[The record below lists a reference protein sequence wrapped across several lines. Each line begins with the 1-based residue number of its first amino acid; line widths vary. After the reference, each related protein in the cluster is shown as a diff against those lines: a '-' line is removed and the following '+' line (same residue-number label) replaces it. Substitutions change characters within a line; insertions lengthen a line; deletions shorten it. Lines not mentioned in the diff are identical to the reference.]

1 MVFST
6 LPFVYFFLPICLI
19 LYFLM
24 PNLRA
29 KNCVL
34 LIMSLLFYAWGE
46 PVWIVLMAFTAF
58 VNYICGKKI
67 GYARNEKD
75 RKFWLVISVAA
86 SLAGLAVFKYT
97 GFLIDNINLIPF
109 MNIPEWKLGL
119 PIGISFYT
127 FQSLSYTIDV
137 YRKNTEVQKSYWD
150 FLLYVSLFPQLI
162 AGPIVRYA
170 DVAAEIGSRRVS
182 LQDFTKGITRFLTGL
197 AKKLLLADRCAMYMT
212 DYFESGSFVGSWV
225 GLLMFTFQIYLDFS
239 GYSDMAIGL
248 GKMLGFH
255 FKENFDY
262 PYMCTSITDFW
273 RRWHISLSSFFRDY
287 VYIPLGGNRCS
298 KFKHI
303 RNILVVWGLTGLWHG
318 ANWNFIFWG
327 LYFGGLLLFEKFVV
341 GDKLEKVPTIARRA
355 ISLLLVMFGWAL
367 FYFEDLGSLGVF
379 IGQLFGF
386 AESFSTPDVWRL
398 LGNNSLLIVL
408 CVLVCMPIGK
418 KLHAINVNMRRT
430 RELPMHLAAGVTLA
444 YNTVL
449 LVASTVMMVS
459 STYSPFLYFRF

>member
-19 LYFLM
+19 LYFSM
-24 PNLRA
+24 PKLKARNI
-29 KNCVL
+29 VL
-34 LIMSLLFYAWGE
+34 LVMSLVFYAWGE
-46 PVWIVLMAFTAF
+46 PVWIVLMAVTALI
-58 VNYICGKKI
+58 NYLCGKKI
-67 GYARNEKD
+67 GAAEDQKS
-75 RKFWLVISVAA
+75 RKLWLIVSVSV
-86 SLAGLAVFKYT
+86 SLGALAVFKYT
-97 GFLIDNINLIPF
+97 GFVINNLNLIPF
-109 MNIPEWKLGL
+109 FHIPEWKLTL

-137 YRKNTEVQKSYWD
+137 YRKKTEVQKSYRN

-170 DVAAEIGSRRVS
+170 DVAAEIDNRSVD
-182 LQDFTKGITRFLTGL
+182 LQNFTKGVTRFLTGL
-197 AKKLLLADRCAMYMT
+197 AKKLLLADRCALYMA

-248 GKMLGFH
+248 GRMFGFH
-255 FKENFDY
+255 FKENFNY
-262 PYMCTSITDFW
+262 PYMCTSVTDFW

-298 KFKHI
+298 KAKHV

-327 LYFGGLLLFEKFVV
+327 LYFGGLLLIEKFVV
-341 GDKLEKVPTIARRA
+341 GDRMEKIPTAVRRV
-355 ISLLLVMFGWAL
+355 ISLVLVMFGWAL
-367 FYFEDLGSLGVF
+367 FYFEDLGALGVF
-379 IGQLFGF
+379 MGQLFGF
-386 AESFSTPDVWRL
+386 AKSFSTPDVWRL
-398 LGNNSLLIVL
+398 LMNNSLLIVV
-408 CVLVCMPIGK
+408 CVAVCTPIGK
-418 KLHAINVNMRRT
+418 KLHNINVGMRRT
-430 RELPMHLAAGVTLA
+430 RALPMHLAAAGTLV
-444 YNTVL
+444 YDTVIL
-449 LVASTVMMVS
+449 AVCTVMMVS